1 MEFLV
6 REDTKKEKKPINTSA
21 VRIGLC
27 PHSFNP
33 SFPLGYG
40 ESISYKSADGSI
52 VTRGQKVESGPSYGN
67 GDVIGIC
74 MKISP
79 AEKVPNPEAIH

>member
-1 MEFLV
+1 MEFLI
-6 REDTKKEKKPINTSA
+6 REDAKKDKKVNYSSA

-27 PHSFNP
+27 SHTFNP

-40 ESISYKSADGSI
+40 ESISYKSYDGSI
-52 VTRGQKVESGPSYGN
+52 INKGDKVDSVSRYGV

-74 MKISP
+74 LKMSPPNKI
-79 AEKVPNPEAIH
+79 PNPE